1 MVLSC
6 RGSVGKNKRARE
18 SDESTRGR
26 GDLMRAIQVRE
37 KILKYWDTKL

>member
-6 RGSVGKNKRARE
+6 RGFVGKKKRARE

-26 GDLMRAIQVRE
+26 GGLMNSVQVRE